1 MLVEL
6 PDERLATVIPED
18 DYLRLKARVERA
30 YANIERDAS
39 ATVLKEVLELLLVL
53 REVEMRLLED
63 RFRER
68 YLAYPFDWRQRLPR
82 KGTGA

>member
-6 PDERLATVIPED
+6 PDERVGTVIPQD
-18 DYLRLKARVERA
+18 DYLRLKARVEQA
-30 YANIERDAS
+30 YANIERDAP
-39 ATVLKEVLELLLVL
+39 AAVLREVLELLVAL

-68 YLAYPFDWRQRLPR
+68 YLAYPFDWRRVRPR
-82 KGTGA
+82 AGTGA

>member
-1 MLVEL
+1 MLVDL
-6 PDERLATVIPED
+6 PDERLATIVSED

-39 ATVLKEVLELLLVL
+39 DAVLREVLELLLVL

-68 YLAYPFDWRQRLPR
+68 YLAYPFDWRKLCPR
-82 KGTGA
+82 EGTGA

>member
-6 PDERLATVIPED
+6 PDERLATVISED
-18 DYLRLKARVERA
+18 AYLRLKARVERA

-39 ATVLKEVLELLLVL
+39 DAVLKEVLDMLLAL

-68 YLAYPFDWRQRLPR
+68 YLAYPFDWRRMR
-82 KGTGA
+82 EGTGA